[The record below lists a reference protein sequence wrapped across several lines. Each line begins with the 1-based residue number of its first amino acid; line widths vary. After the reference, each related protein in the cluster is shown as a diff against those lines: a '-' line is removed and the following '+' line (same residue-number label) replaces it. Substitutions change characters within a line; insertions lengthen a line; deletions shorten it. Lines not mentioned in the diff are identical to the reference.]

1 MAETER
7 GNERGRDGGREGA
20 EEEETAH
27 VAQRDEHGEVAEP
40 ITENEQPR
48 DKWRGRVALL

>member
-7 GNERGRDGGREGA
+7 GNEGEKERERRRRRRR
-20 EEEETAH
+20 ESAH
-27 VAQRDEHGEVAEP
+27 VAQRDEHGEVADP

-48 DKWRGRVALL
+48 DKWRGRVAHL